1 MSSDTRRKILS
12 ILAKKE
18 IHISGL
24 AKELGISVPITAKHI
39 EILENAGLVERKKF
53 GRTHVL
59 KANLEKQYQVL
70 DELADSVNVEIPKGA
85 SVLDALREVSGVTV
99 QKVEDREYVTSIE
112 GEEGYYIYE
121 VNGNLPG
128 VGMDKYELKEESMVE
143 IKKLVPVK
151 RKQLLINIK

>member
-1 MSSDTRRKILS
+1 MAK
-12 ILAKKE
+12 KKE

>member
-1 MSSDTRRKILS
+1 M
-12 ILAKKE
+12 AKKE